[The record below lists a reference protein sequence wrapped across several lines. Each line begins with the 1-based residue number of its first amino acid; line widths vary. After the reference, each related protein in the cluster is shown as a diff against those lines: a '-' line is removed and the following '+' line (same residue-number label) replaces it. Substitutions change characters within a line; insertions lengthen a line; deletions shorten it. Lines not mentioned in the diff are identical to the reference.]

1 MNNKQRE
8 KAVKKLGDNNS
19 LCYSCNLLNKINY
32 LQRHIIDYAQGII
45 NYMPFFFFFLSF
57 QRHIIG
63 IINSMLSIFSKK
75 GFQIKCI

>member
-45 NYMPFFFFFLSF
+45 NYMPFFFFFKF
-57 QRHIIG
+57 PKAYNRH
-63 IINSMLSIFSKK
+63 NQFYAFYFFKK
-75 GFQIKCI
+75 RFPN